1 MSEPI
6 DEKKPQPGS
15 ADAEQSSSSNAPTS
29 GSASGASPTQ
39 RISRDQLPGQQ
50 AGPGQGPS
58 GPDAGK
64 TEMISRDAVR
74 DAGKTERIP
83 RDAVASALDDARGAS
98 GAKNSGATDP
108 TVRQTTPAPK
118 MPTSPAPPRIVPG
131 SGTPSTPPRPGVAP
145 SPEPPRPAAA
155 TGAEGEK
162 SDKTTVIPKSFLL
175 QTGENLPGATRQPP
189 APTGEETV
197 AIPKVS
203 DSSSAETT
211 ALPIQRPAEQATEKI
226 RFGDKSD
233 TDRIVPPAGA
243 RPPIGTP
250 PITPR
255 PVSGPRNPAPQG
267 SSGPMQNPPTGDTS
281 ASQPPTPPRPAG
293 GSPTAGEVPLRIGGA
308 PSPADVQPTIAEHS
322 DSRTT
327 IATPQRIPGVTPA
340 AAATDATPN
349 RGGKRGLLIAGAVV
363 IVLVVVI
370 AVIVALVGHGKNN
383 SPQAKVSAAITA
395 YTSALAS
402 GNLPDLQAATCG
414 VQHSFYQSIAPD
426 QYASVHKLAVDQRK
440 IPKVDA
446 VDSVQITGDKAIAQA
461 SVYTDADPTRTADT
475 FDLQQT
481 AGNWKVCDSPA
492 AGR

>member
-29 GSASGASPTQ
+29 GSASGASPTR

-58 GPDAGK
+58 GPGAGK

-74 DAGKTERIP
+74 DEGKTERIP
-83 RDAVASALDDARGAS
+83 REAVADALDDARGAS
-98 GAKNSGATDP
+98 GAKDSGTADS
-108 TVRQTTPAPK
+108 TVRQPTPVPK
-118 MPTSPAPPRIVPG
+118 TMPSSPAPPRIVPG
-131 SGTPSTPPRPGVAP
+131 SGASSAPPRPGVAP
-145 SPEPPRPAAA
+145 SPEPPRPAASTGATPQPTAA
-155 TGAEGEK
+155 TGPSGK
-162 SDKTTVIPKSFLL
+162 PDDKTAFIPKSAL
-175 QTGENLPGATRQPP
+175 PP
-189 APTGEETV
+189 ADDKTV

-233 TDRIVPPAGA
+233 TDRIVPPAGS

-255 PVSGPRNPAPQG
+255 PVSGPRNPVPQG
-267 SSGPMQNPPTGDTS
+267 SSGPLQNAPTGDAS
-281 ASQPPTPPRPAG
+281 APQPPTPPRPAG
-293 GSPTAGEVPLRIGGA
+293 GSPTAGEGPLRIGGA
-308 PSPADVQPTIAEHS
+308 PSPADVQPTVAEHS

-340 AAATDATPN
+340 VTATDATPN

>member
-15 ADAEQSSSSNAPTS
+15 ADAEQSSSSSAPTS

-39 RISRDQLPGQQ
+39 RTARDRLPGEQ
-50 AGPGQGPS
+50 AGRGQGAS

-64 TEMISRDAVR
+64 TEMISRDAMR
-74 DAGKTERIP
+74 DADKTERIP
-83 RDAVASALDDARGAS
+83 RNAVADALNDARGATGEKDS
-98 GAKNSGATDP
+98 EAADR
-108 TVRQTTPAPK
+108 TVRQPAPAPK
-118 MPTSPAPPRIVPG
+118 TMPSSPAPPRIVPG
-131 SGTPSTPPRPGVAP
+131 SGAASTPPRPGVAP
-145 SPEPPRPAAA
+145 SPEPPRPAAPA
-155 TGAEGEK
+155 
-162 SDKTTVIPKSFLL
+162 DKTAFIPKS
-175 QTGENLPGATRQPP
+175 AAPP
-189 APTGEETV
+189 AGEETV

-211 ALPIQRPAEQATEKI
+211 ALPIQRPADQPTEKI

-255 PVSGPRNPAPQG
+255 PVSGPKNPVPQG
-267 SSGPMQNPPTGDTS
+267 SSGPMQNAPTGDTS
-281 ASQPPTPPRPAG
+281 APQPPAPPRPAG
-293 GSPTAGEVPLRIGGA
+293 GFPIGGDVPMGGA
-308 PSPADVQPTIAEHS
+308 PSPADTQPTVAEHS
-322 DSRTT
+322 DARTS
-327 IATPQRIPGVTPA
+327 IATPQRIPGATPPT
-340 AAATDATPN
+340 AATDAAPN
-349 RGGKRGLLIAGAVV
+349 RLGKRVLLIAGAAVV
-363 IVLVVVI
+363 ALVVVI
-370 AVIVALVGHGKNN
+370 AVIVALVGHSRNT

-395 YTSALAS
+395 YTNALAT

-414 VQHSFYQSIAPD
+414 AQHSFYQSIAPD

-446 VDSVQITGDKAIAQA
+446 VDSVQITGDKAVAQA
-461 SVYTDADPTRTADT
+461 SVYTDADPTRTANT
-475 FDLQQT
+475 FDLQQN
-481 AGNWKVCDSPA
+481 AGGWKVCDSPT